1 MYHAKTMVIDNVLL
15 IIGSSNFDNRSF
27 AINDE
32 VTVGVLA
39 SKIAT
44 QHARIIEEDIKN
56 SKPLTRQEFES
67 RPVYIKLLD
76 HICGWFRSQL

>member
-1 MYHAKTMVIDNVLL
+1 VLL

-32 VTVGVLA
+32 VTVGVLDA
-39 SKIAT
+39 KIAKE
-44 QHARIIEEDIKN
+44 HVRIIEDDIKH
-56 SKPLTRQEFES
+56 SKPLTREEFES
-67 RPVYIKLLD
+67 RPVYIKVLD